1 MKISKQ
7 LLLIT
12 VITLIGLFSGGA
24 TAKAQ
29 NINYQTFKYGT
40 SQTSM
45 ADGYYARPAQVNVS
59 GNQYVVTMTIHTG
72 EDLGAWPVTV
82 LTIDGQS
89 PQNVSKLHGN
99 GYDYT
104 YSFTTKN
111 LNRTISSSI
120 AIDVPGVYKA
130 NHNISFKFD
139 TSGLPALNGK
149 QDAAGNETKASGT
162 NTATSPSNTNNI
174 ASGVNDPNLKSK
186 LNKLNAQAAA
196 QSSQAKKKES
206 QLARQ
211 TLRQNAEV
219 QATNARNQR
228 LFYFVIVGGIIG
240 IIIIL
245 AAAIYFVRSASKHI
259 PRH

>member
-1 MKISKQ
+1 MKIIKQ
-7 LLLIT
+7 LLLTALIVLAGLIT
-12 VITLIGLFSGGA
+12 AS

-29 NINYQTFKYGT
+29 SINYQTFKYGT

-45 ADGYYARPAQVNVS
+45 ADGYYARPAQVSVN

-82 LTIDGQS
+82 LSIDGQT
-89 PQNVSKLHGN
+89 PQNITKSHSN
-99 GYDYT
+99 GYDYS

-139 TSGLPALNGK
+139 TNGLPSLSGK
-149 QDAAGNETKASGT
+149 EASGAGAKGAAAHS
-162 NTATSPSNTNNI
+162 ATSPSNADSI
-174 ASGVNDPNLKSK
+174 ATDVNDPQLKAK
-186 LNKLNAQAAA
+186 LNKLNNQAAT

-211 TLRQNAEV
+211 TLKQNAEV

-228 LFYFVIVGGIIG
+228 LFYYVIIGGIIG
-240 IIIIL
+240 IL
-245 AAAIYFVRSASKHI
+245 VVLGAAIYFVWSAAKHI